1 VNYGTSTF
9 YGLPRVSPRFGAVW
23 RRNAL
28 VWRKLLGASLLGN
41 LADPLIYLLGLGY
54 GLGALVGEVHG
65 TPYITFLAAG
75 SLCSATMNSATF
87 ESFYSAFSRMH
98 VQRTWDA
105 IMNAPVALED
115 VVAGELLWAASKA
128 SFSGFAILVVAA
140 ALGLV
145 ASPIALWVIAVIP
158 LVGLSFAAP
167 GLVVTACA
175 QGYDFFTYYFTIFI
189 TPMLFLSGVFFPL
202 EQLPRPLQWVAQ
214 CLPLSHATALVRPL
228 MLGTAPPEAVLH
240 IAVLVAYAVLGF
252 YLAVVLLRRRLLA

>member
-1 VNYGTSTF
+1 MLQNLYGW
-9 YGLPRVSPRFGAVW
+9 PRISPRFTAVW

-28 VWRKLLGASLLGN
+28 VWKKLLGASLLGN

-54 GLGALVGEVHG
+54 GLGGLVGNVNG
-65 TPYITFLAAG
+65 RPYITFLAAG

-115 VVAGELLWAASKA
+115 VVAGELAWAATKA
-128 SFSGFAILVVAA
+128 CFSGVAILLVAA
-140 ALGLV
+140 LLGLAAGPV
-145 ASPIALWVIAVIP
+145 SAWVVLVIP
-158 LVGLSFAAP
+158 LVGLAFAAP

-175 QGYDFFTYYFTIFI
+175 RGYDFFTYYFTLFI

-202 EQLPRPLQWVAQ
+202 EQLPRSMQWAAY
-214 CLPLSHATALVRPL
+214 CLPLWHATALVRPL
-228 MLGTAPPEAVLH
+228 MFGEVPPDMALHAGVL
-240 IAVLVAYAVLGF
+240 LAYTVGCF
-252 YLAVVLLRRRLLA
+252 YVAVVLLRRRLLA